1 MEIPDLSRK
10 CLSGQI
16 PRSISRV
23 KHHIQIHI
31 QVTGNYFRI
40 PNPEPNPEPSPRSYP
55 EQVPTLGMQPS
66 PTPMT
71 EYYIL
76 GVLTPTQIKNS
87 FWI

>member
-31 QVTGNYFRI
+31 QVTRNYFKI

-55 EQVPTLGMQPS
+55 CCGEENLSNKIAVR
-66 PTPMT
+66 
-71 EYYIL
+71 Y
-76 GVLTPTQIKNS
+76 
-87 FWI
+87 